1 MVEPSLKNY
10 EGCQSLNQGD
20 HKNSSL
26 SNLIGILD
34 IGNKDEN
41 QSDLTMQQINA
52 QNQLNFNNNSDQLVE
67 IQDQVQ
73 MFENLKLKNEFI
85 RSMRNYTLMVFSS
98 GDFNKIK
105 QLMMKYSLIEG
116 KQSVKSFKMN
126 KEETITQL
134 LGYFDIETC

>member
-1 MVEPSLKNY
+1 
-10 EGCQSLNQGD
+10 
-20 HKNSSL
+20 
-26 SNLIGILD
+26 
-34 IGNKDEN
+34 
-41 QSDLTMQQINA
+41 MQQINA